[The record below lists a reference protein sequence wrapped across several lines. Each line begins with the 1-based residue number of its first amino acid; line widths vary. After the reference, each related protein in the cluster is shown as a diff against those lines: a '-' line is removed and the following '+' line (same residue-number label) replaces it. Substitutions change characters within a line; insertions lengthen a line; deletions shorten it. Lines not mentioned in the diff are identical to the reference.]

1 MKGLYTLI
9 AWLGIIALGFS
20 SCSKEFSSEGPGFGG
35 SAAGTL
41 LDSMGNCQ
49 TAVVK
54 GQYKELENLTDSN
67 YILVKV
73 NFTTQ
78 GKYTIFSDTTNGM
91 WFRDSGFAFMQGAN
105 TIKLKGKGQ
114 PILPGTFTFQINF
127 GNSACLVNITTI
139 GSVNNGSSTA
149 DYLPTRANGYIDY
162 ELSPAYPTI
171 SGSLIPEFR
180 ATISSGLYTG
190 TYKNQTQNYSRYT
203 TMVVPPVLKRKDG
216 NGKYFEFGTPEFEY
230 YFVYDTIVNNKSM
243 EFLYLDE
250 SKNPG
255 QFYETDS
262 LRVGLFDNVSNTM
275 EYGWAKLRIT
285 TLFKG
290 RQMSLLGTLF
300 TDIIIVRRELY
311 FKADGSSNYSQLDA
325 AAELSYAKGIG
336 LVDQRI
342 YKLTASGTTVQSI
355 TIKGWNGL

>member
-20 SCSKEFSSEGPGFGG
+20 SCSKELSSEGPGFGG
-35 SAAGTL
+35 TAAGTL

-49 TAVVK
+49 TVVVK
-54 GQYKELENLTDSN
+54 GQYKELETLTDSN

-91 WFRDSGFAFMQGAN
+91 WFRDSGFAFVQGAN

-162 ELSPAYPTI
+162 ELNPAFPATN
-171 SGSLIPEFR
+171 GGFIPEFR
-180 ATISSGLYTG
+180 ATIASTLSQGVYNNVSRT
-190 TYKNQTQNYSRYT
+190 YSRYT
-203 TMVVPPVLKRKDG
+203 TSAGDQLFARKDG
-216 NGKYFEFGTPEFEY
+216 TGKYYQFGTPEFDY
-230 YFVYDTIVNNKSM
+230 LYIYDTIVNNERM
-243 EFLYLDE
+243 DFVYLDE

-255 QFYETDS
+255 QSFDTDS
-262 LRVGLFDNVSNTM
+262 LRVGFFDSNTNAM
-275 EYGWAKLRIT
+275 VYGWAKLRIT

-290 RQMSLLGTLF
+290 RQMSLLGTLY
-300 TDIIIVRRELY
+300 TDIITVKRELY
-311 FKADGSSNYSQLDA
+311 FKPDA
-325 AAELSYAKGIG
+325 AGSYSLLNLVAELSYAKGIG
-336 LVDQRI
+336 LVDQRVFEA
-342 YKLTASGTTVQSI
+342 TASGTTVQSI